1 MTLPLAGA
9 IGGAAGIGTGLIGSK
24 IYSKITG
31 KPAGAPASLAHILT
45 NDKLDK
51 HAKAEVIKEQMADS
65 INYTGKALGVATVAA
80 GATAIATGCSNKIA
94 GYAQKA
100 SAKAG
105 ELLSNV
111 AVKGKDLKSLLVLIC
126 PSSYSPNK
134 SSYELLPLL
143 PGILI
148 YLKYKIR
155 CFLLDYLSLLIYA
168 HLHISHQI
176 LFASF
181 FSLLQSLS

>member
-111 AVKGKDLKSLLVLIC
+111 AVKGKDLKSIIKETGVYQKFSALPTPAKAALAVGAAVLTAG
-126 PSSYSPNK
+126 
-134 SSYELLPLL
+134 LTV
-143 PGILI
+143 
-148 YLKYKIR
+148 
-155 CFLLDYLSLLIYA
+155 A
-168 HLHISHQI
+168 QT
-176 LFASF
+176 LFSQKAGYIEGKHEAK
-181 FSLLQSLS
+181 